1 MSYFKKMVAI
11 PRWGKL
17 GAQVENIRMKAGVS
31 STEHRVSLTAV
42 HTLYK
47 HVFDVQQD
55 EDFIAHQTMPAEQVF
70 HFKDGENGPNPGDL
84 HFDMQHGP
92 ETPWNTEENW
102 GLPDKDDYLKTLLQA
117 KYKWARPSW
126 IDAQPRLME
135 MNVQE
140 TLDEVDN
147 HVMAKKDVALR
158 YARKK
163 K

>member
-1 MSYFKKMVAI
+1 VRA
-11 PRWGKL
+11 
-17 GAQVENIRMKAGVS
+17 
-31 STEHRVSLTAV
+31 
-42 HTLYK
+42 LYK
-47 HVFDVQQD
+47 HVFYIQQD

-70 HFKDGENGPNPGDL
+70 HFKDGENGPKPGGL

-92 ETPWNTEENW
+92 ETPWNTEVIEILLTKLKEMDVKENW
-102 GLPDKDDYLKTLLQA
+102 GLPDKDDYLKTLLRA

-147 HVMAKKDVALR
+147 RMTAKKDVALR